1 MLTLNQISVNLSREN
16 QNAKRI
22 EDIAGTIDNLAGNRI
37 DEIMQ
42 GLKREWKGDSA
53 RLYIENIGRLQ
64 DRLKS
69 RAKELRK
76 IAQDIRNK
84 AKSIYETEKRNIEIA
99 SRNDK
104 HNASRVLADTNV
116 PVRYSDHESKAV
128 IDSKEAILKSLKG
141 LDFVFK
147 ELKE

>member
-42 GLKREWKGDSA
+42 ELKREWKGDSA
-53 RLYIENIGRLQ
+53 RLYIENVGRLQ

-116 PVRYSDHESKAV
+116 PGGYSDHEAKAV